1 MSDKNHFVELDDFGY
16 EVVSRL
22 QIHLF
27 DFDVDALIHVLIVD
41 LRDDNAG
48 EQVAGDTFEK
58 W

>member
-48 EQVAGDTFEK
+48 EQVAGDTFE
-58 W
+58 